1 MSLALSVA
9 LFALVHL
16 VPAFPALKQRVKTAL
31 GKAYGPAFGIASV
44 VSLVLIVLAWQGAD
58 RSPVYEPPEWGFRAN
73 LALSFLAF
81 LLVGI
86 FAFRGRLRQ
95 MLRLPL
101 AMAVILW
108 ATGHLL
114 ANGDAASVI
123 LFGGLLAYG
132 AVHLFGG
139 LASGFRPS
147 PEVRQGHDMLS
158 LLAGV
163 ALYGVMI
170 QLHAHLIGVALFSID
185 DLSVFAR

>member
-1 MSLALSVA
+1 MLLALSVA

-16 VPAFPALKQRVKTAL
+16 VPAFPALKARVKAAL

-58 RSPVYEPPEWGFRAN
+58 RSPVYDPPEWGFRAN
-73 LALSFLAF
+73 LALSFVAF

-95 MLRLPL
+95 ILRLPL

-108 ATGHLL
+108 STGHLL
-114 ANGDAASVI
+114 ANGDMASVI

-132 AVHLFGG
+132 AVHLLGG

-158 LLAGV
+158 VLAGV

-170 QLHAHLIGVALFSID
+170 QLHAHLIGVALFSIN
-185 DLSVFAR
+185 DLSVLAR

>member
-1 MSLALSVA
+1 MLIALSVA

-16 VPAFPALKQRVKTAL
+16 VPAFPALKARVKAAL

-58 RSPVYEPPEWGFRAN
+58 RSPVYDPPEWGFRAN
-73 LALSFLAF
+73 LALSFVAF

-95 MLRLPL
+95 ILRLPL

-108 ATGHLL
+108 STGHLL
-114 ANGDAASVI
+114 ANGDMASVI
-123 LFGGLLAYG
+123 LFGGLLAYC
-132 AVHLFGG
+132 AVHLLGG

-158 LLAGV
+158 VLAGV

-170 QLHAHLIGVALFSID
+170 QLHAHLIGVALFSIN
-185 DLSVFAR
+185 DLSVLAR

>member
-1 MSLALSVA
+1 MLLALSVA

-16 VPAFPALKQRVKTAL
+16 VPAFPVLKARVKAAL

-58 RSPVYEPPEWGFRAN
+58 RSPVYDPPEWGFRAN
-73 LALSFLAF
+73 LALSFVAF

-95 MLRLPL
+95 ILRLPL

-108 ATGHLL
+108 STGHLL
-114 ANGDAASVI
+114 ANGDMASVI

-132 AVHLFGG
+132 AVHLLGG

-170 QLHAHLIGVALFSID
+170 QLHAHLIGVALFSIN
-185 DLSVFAR
+185 DLSVLAR

>member
-1 MSLALSVA
+1 MLLALSVA

-16 VPAFPALKQRVKTAL
+16 VPAFPGLKARVKTAL
-31 GKAYGPAFGIASV
+31 GKAYGPAFGITSV
-44 VSLVLIVLAWQGAD
+44 LSLVLIVLAWQGAD

-73 LALSFLAF
+73 LTLSFFAM

-95 MLRLPL
+95 LLRLPL
-101 AMAVILW
+101 AMAVVLW

-114 ANGDAASVI
+114 ANGDQASII
-123 LFGGLLAYG
+123 LFGGLLSYG
-132 AVHLFGG
+132 AIHLVGG

-147 PEVRQGHDMLS
+147 ADVRQGHDLLS

-170 QLHAHLIGVALFSID
+170 QLHAHLFGVALFSIE
-185 DLSVFAR
+185 DLSVLAH

>member
-1 MSLALSVA
+1 MLLALSVA

-16 VPAFPALKQRVKTAL
+16 VPAFPALKAWVKTAL
-31 GKAYGPAFGIASV
+31 GKAYGPAFGIASI

-58 RSPVYEPPEWGFRAN
+58 RSPVYEPPAWGFRAN
-73 LALSFLAF
+73 LVLSFFAM

-95 MLRLPL
+95 LLRLPL
-101 AMAVILW
+101 AMAVVMW

-114 ANGDAASVI
+114 ANGDIASVI
-123 LFGGLLAYG
+123 LFGGLLVYG
-132 AVHLFGG
+132 AIHLVGG

-147 PEVRQGHDMLS
+147 TDVRQGHDLLS

-170 QLHAHLIGVALFSID
+170 QLHAHLFGVALFSIH
-185 DLSVFAR
+185 DLSVLAR